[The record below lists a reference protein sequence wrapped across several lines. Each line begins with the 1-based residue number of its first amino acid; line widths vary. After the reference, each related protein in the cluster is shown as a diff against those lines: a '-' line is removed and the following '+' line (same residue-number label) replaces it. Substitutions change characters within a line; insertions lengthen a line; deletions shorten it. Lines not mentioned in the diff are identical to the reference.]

1 MDSEHHPRESTVQ
14 NPASISI
21 RTDQGVCFG
30 TAGHIAITML
40 VVKSPGLLDPDQ
52 ELEFQLELPGLQETV
67 YGSAVVHHAELHE
80 DEPNHYELRILRLRA
95 GDEILLREWVADM
108 RDGGSSAHPHR
119 HLRESDLSS
128 VPSEARTMEDGELPI
143 GAISTWDVHRA
154 AQAAGSG
161 SGARGRSSLRQGL
174 RRHFDRA
181 AEPTVELEE
190 QPVEEIDEIEI
201 EITEP

>member
-1 MDSEHHPRESTVQ
+1 MQ
-14 NPASISI
+14 NPASISM
-21 RTDQGVCFG
+21 RTDQGVHFG
-30 TAGHIAITML
+30 TAGHIALTML

-95 GDEILLREWVADM
+95 GDEVLLREWVADM
-108 RDGGSSAHPHR
+108 RQGGSSAHPHR

-128 VPSEARTMEDGELPI
+128 VPSEARTMEDSDLPI
-143 GAISTWDVHRA
+143 GAISTWDVRRA
-154 AQAAGSG
+154 ARAGPTG
-161 SGARGRSSLRQGL
+161 RGRSSLRQGL
-174 RRHFDRA
+174 RRHLERA
-181 AEPTVELEE
+181 TDPPAEEPTEA
-190 QPVEEIDEIEI
+190 PDEIDIEI